1 MMRPTVTLAYAQTL
15 DGRIAARDG
24 SSRWIS
30 GAESLART
38 HQLRASHAAIMV
50 GIGTVLH
57 DDPRLT
63 VRLAQGR
70 DPVRVVIDRTLR
82 TPVTA
87 ALLRD
92 GAGVGTWIVCGENAP
107 RAHRDT
113 LCATGATLITVP
125 EAANQHLDLTVTLQL
140 LAQRGITSVML
151 EGGSRLITSML
162 TAQLID
168 RVAITVAPKLLGAGV
183 AVFGDIGIHTMAH
196 ALQLH
201 NPVYT
206 PCGADIWIEAEVRY
220 AH

>member
-1 MMRPTVTLAYAQTL
+1 
-15 DGRIAARDG
+15 
-24 SSRWIS
+24 
-30 GAESLART
+30 
-38 HQLRASHAAIMV
+38 MV

-63 VRLAQGR
+63 VRHATGR
-70 DPVRVVIDRTLR
+70 DPLRVVIDRTLR
-82 TPVTA
+82 TPPTA
-87 ALLRD
+87 AVLRD
-92 GAGVGTWIVCGENAP
+92 GAGVGTWIVCAENAP
-107 RAHRDT
+107 LAQRDT
-113 LCATGATLITVP
+113 LRATGATLIAVP
-125 EAANQHLDLTVTLQL
+125 EDANQHLDLLATLQL
-140 LAQRGITSVML
+140 LATRGISSVML

-183 AVFGDIGIHTMAH
+183 AVFGDIGINSMAQ
-196 ALQLH
+196 ALPLH

>member
-1 MMRPTVTLAYAQTL
+1 
-15 DGRIAARDG
+15 
-24 SSRWIS
+24 
-30 GAESLART
+30 
-38 HQLRASHAAIMV
+38 
-50 GIGTVLH
+50 
-57 DDPRLT
+57 
-63 VRLAQGR
+63 
-70 DPVRVVIDRTLR
+70 
-82 TPVTA
+82 
-87 ALLRD
+87 
-92 GAGVGTWIVCGENAP
+92 
-107 RAHRDT
+107 
-113 LCATGATLITVP
+113 VP
-125 EAANQHLDLTVTLQL
+125 EDSNQHLDLTATLQL

-183 AVFGDIGIHTMAH
+183 AVLGDIGINSMAH